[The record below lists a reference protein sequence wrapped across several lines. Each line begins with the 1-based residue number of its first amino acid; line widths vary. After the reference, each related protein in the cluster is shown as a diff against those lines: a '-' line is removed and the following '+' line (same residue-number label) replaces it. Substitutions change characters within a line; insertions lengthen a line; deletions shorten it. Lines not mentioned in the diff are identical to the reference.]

1 MKHYFFAIAACLTG
15 VLLMTASASGDFQV
29 GTAVRDITPRQE
41 LVQWGYSSRTGPA
54 TGTLDPLNARAAVFK
69 VGDDTFALVQLDL
82 GRVPLK
88 DLLDRIRDR
97 ARKAGVDDIFF
108 TASHTHQAPP
118 IDIDGDATY
127 LARMEDLIGEAVVEA
142 AGNLREARIGVGRT
156 QIDIAHN
163 RRLILEDGTCMMV
176 WRNVEKKVTG
186 PVDKEAGVI
195 KITDTQG
202 RPIAVFVNYACHP
215 VVLGPDH
222 YQYSADFVGEMS
234 RIIKEDTGAECFFL
248 NGGCGDINPY
258 MDKSPVSE
266 GGVDTM
272 RAVGKEIADGV
283 LSVLNDIQSESPE
296 DPSLELATHYVEVGT
311 RWDLTNPEN
320 QKTLRAVYG
329 PLFDKYMAAL
339 KPDLAVPVTIFLM
352 NNDLALVG
360 VPGELFVEYQLDLKA
375 HSPLKDTFMVGYTN
389 EFHIYFPTIKACAEG
404 GYGANVN
411 TYVGVGAGDKL
422 VAKAV
427 EEIGL
432 MTGKIH
438 PMAQVSDFILKENV
452 PTPQ

>member
-1 MKHYFFAIAACLTG
+1 
-15 VLLMTASASGDFQV
+15 MTHPVSADFQV
-29 GTAVRDITPRQE
+29 GTAVRDITPQQD

-69 VGDDTFALVQLDL
+69 TGGDTFGLVQLDL

-88 DLLDRIRDR
+88 DMLDRIRDR
-97 ARKAGVDDIFF
+97 ARTVGVDDIFF

-118 IDIDGDATY
+118 VDIDGDAKY
-127 LARMEDLIGEAVVEA
+127 LARIEDLIGDAVVEA
-142 AGNLREARIGVGRT
+142 ANNLQEARIGVGRT
-156 QIDIAHN
+156 EIDIAHN
-163 RRLILEDGTCMMV
+163 RRLILEDGSCMMV
-176 WRNVEKKVTG
+176 WRNVEKKNIG

-202 RPIAVFVNYACHP
+202 KPIAVFVNYACHP

-234 RIIKEDTGAECFFL
+234 RLIKDDTGAECFFL

-258 MDKSPVSE
+258 MDKSPIAE

-272 RAVGKEIADGV
+272 RVVGKEIADGV
-283 LSVLNDIQSESPE
+283 LSVLNGIETVSPV
-296 DPSLELATHYVEVGT
+296 DPSLQMATHYVEVGT
-311 RWDLTNPEN
+311 RWDLTKKEN
-320 QKTLRAVYG
+320 QDTLRSVYG
-329 PLFDKYMAAL
+329 YLFDKYMVDL
-339 KPDLAVPVTIFLM
+339 KPDLAVPITIFLM
-352 NNDLALVG
+352 NNNLALVG
-360 VPGELFVEYQLDLKA
+360 MPGELFVEYQLELK
-375 HSPLKDTFMVGYTN
+375 SQSSLKDTFMVGYTN
-389 EFHIYFPTIKACAEG
+389 EFHIYFPTIKACSEG

-411 TYVGVGAGDKL
+411 TYVGVGAGDKM

-438 PMAQVSDFILKENV
+438 PVAQVSDFILKENV